1 MYNVQISTFNSSIQL
16 LIINI
21 KKFSTKHLS
30 QPKMQEVDLN
40 SENRNIQNI
49 IPTLNE
55 KNRPLGERSPNKL
68 TKETNL
74 LLGKGQVEGK
84 SL

>member
-1 MYNVQISTFNSSIQL
+1 
-16 LIINI
+16 
-21 KKFSTKHLS
+21 
-30 QPKMQEVDLN
+30 MQEIDLN